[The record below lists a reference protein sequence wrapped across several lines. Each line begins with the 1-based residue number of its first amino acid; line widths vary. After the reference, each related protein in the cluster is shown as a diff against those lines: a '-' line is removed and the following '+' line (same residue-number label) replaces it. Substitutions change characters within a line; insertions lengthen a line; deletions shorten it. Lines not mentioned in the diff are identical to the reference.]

1 MIFKRTLIAALVLGS
16 SMAISDDVQ
25 LDGIAA
31 IVNNDIILQSEIDN
45 EYRFVQR
52 QAAEAGQQLPAQSVM
67 RERILDKLIL
77 TKVQIQEAEKRGI
90 RIDDDTLNRALGSIA
105 RNNGM
110 DLADFRR
117 ALNSEGIEY
126 AVFRNNIREELTLS
140 RLRGQEVD
148 AKVQVSGREL
158 DDFIKRNK
166 SNERANADFY
176 LRHLLVGIP
185 EGAGP
190 EQINAAEQR
199 VNTLR
204 TRLMAGADFADMAR
218 TESDGNEALQG
229 GVVGWRKASELP
241 DVFASALMRMQKG
254 EISQPIRTGNG
265 FHLIMV
271 EDLREAT
278 ASAEKETRAR
288 HILLRVAPGQDP
300 EPVRAALLSARQ
312 RLEAG
317 EDFAAVAAELSD
329 DPGSKGNGGELPWF
343 RTGEMVPQFEDVAN
357 RIPVGLVSEPF
368 RSNFGWHLL
377 EVLERR
383 DYVADPT
390 AERAEAEAQLKK
402 ARSEQDYELWLRRLR
417 ADAYVEIRDKS

>member
-1 MIFKRTLIAALVLGS
+1 MILKRTLIAALVLGS
-16 SMAISDDVQ
+16 SLAIADDVK

-77 TKVQIQEAEKRGI
+77 TKVQMQEAQKRGI
-90 RIDDDTLNRALGSIA
+90 RVDDDTLNRALTSIA

-110 DLADFRR
+110 DLAGFRQ
-117 ALNSEGIEY
+117 ALSREGIEY
-126 AVFRNNIREELTLS
+126 SVFRTNIREELTLS

-158 DDFIKRNK
+158 DDFIKRNQ

-176 LRHLLVGIP
+176 LRHLLVAVP
-185 EGAGP
+185 EGADP

-199 VNTLR
+199 VVALR
-204 TRLMAGADFADMAR
+204 NRLLTGADFGDLAR

-229 GVVGWRKASELP
+229 GVVGWRKARELP
-241 DVFASALMRMQKG
+241 EVFASTVMRMEKG
-254 EISQPIRTGNG
+254 QISQPIRTGNG
-265 FHLIMV
+265 FHLIQV
-271 EDLREAT
+271 EDLREAE
-278 ASAEKETRAR
+278 ASAVQETRAR
-288 HILLRVAPGQDP
+288 HILVRVNPGDDP
-300 EPVRAALLSARQ
+300 AVARQKLIEARQ
-312 RLEAG
+312 RIEAG
-317 EDFAAVAAELSD
+317 EDFAALAAELSE
-329 DPGSKGNGGELPWF
+329 DPGSQNNGGELPWF
-343 RTGEMVPQFEDVAN
+343 RSGEMVPQFEDVAGA
-357 RIPVGLVSEPF
+357 IPIGMVSEPF

-383 DYVADPT
+383 DYTADP
-390 AERAEAEAQLKK
+390 AAQRAEAETQLKK
-402 ARSEQDYELWLRRLR
+402 ARSEQDFELWLRRLR
-417 ADAYVEIRDKS
+417 ADAYVEVRNES